1 MITRKTTVLALFL
14 LIGSVSFAQKAS
26 QWADSVLKTL
36 NEDEKIAQLIMVR
49 LSAIDLRT
57 RKISFY
63 DTTVERDIKQFNIG
77 GICLFQGAPVK
88 QANLVNYFQSIAKTP
103 ILIAIDGETGVGMRL
118 DSVANLPKM
127 MMLGAMR
134 DSSIVYT
141 YGQWVAEQCRQMGI
155 QVNFAPVADVNNN
168 PNNPVIND
176 RSFGENKFKVAN
188 MAIQYMLGMKAGS
201 IMGSGKHF
209 PGHGDV
215 DVDSHLALPQI
226 SKSKQQLNELELYP
240 FKKLFEAGVGSAMV
254 GHLFIPVIDSTP
266 NRGSSVSTKTITGL
280 LKNEM
285 GYKGLIFTDA
295 LEMKG
300 VADAYPNGAAGVES
314 LIAGVDMLC
323 LPGEV
328 STVIN
333 KTKEAIAANRISWE
347 QIEERVKRVLETK
360 YETGLSNWKSVPTE
374 GLTMRL
380 NEKSNAIKQ
389 LVAEKAITLAKY
401 DDPSSFPLAT
411 DRTGKYAL
419 IDIAKN
425 KSTAFSNEMRRNYN
439 ADIFLFDHSKSQAEA
454 DSLFNYLSTHYEKI
468 IVAIHELPRYPA
480 NNFNMSKAAV
490 ALVNNISRNKPTN
503 IFIFGNPYA
512 AKSFC
517 ESKNIITCYDDDPI
531 THRVAANMLLGLQS
545 PEGQLPVSVCPAM
558 PAGTGF
564 TIPVNRPTVL
574 IEDDQPIQRI
584 DSIIMDA
591 ITKKAAPGMVLM
603 AFKNGKVVAQKTYG
617 KTSYKEGTATSIETV
632 YDMASVTK
640 ICATTL
646 SVMKLVDEGKI
657 KLDQPLGNYL
667 PWVKGS
673 DKENL
678 IIKDI
683 LLHQAGLKVY
693 IPFYKEIADSITMKA
708 LPEYFSKKADN
719 KYGVKVDDSL
729 YMRSDWVDTM
739 YKRILVSA
747 VDKKKQYVYSD
758 NDFILLG
765 ELVKSVSGLSIDQYA
780 AKYFYRP
787 IGLRSTG
794 YNPTSSIDKST
805 IAPTEQ
811 DPYFRQRLVQG
822 YVHDPGAA
830 MFGGISGHAG
840 LFSNA
845 YEIGALM
852 EMVMNGGV
860 INGKR
865 YLSSNTVNLFTTYQS
880 DISRRGLG
888 FDKAEKDNAKR
899 AVAYPTLNT
908 SALAFGHT
916 GFTGTCAW
924 ADPEKG
930 IVFVLLANRV
940 HPTASNTFGDLNV
953 RGKVMEEIF
962 KAY

>member
-1 MITRKTTVLALFL
+1 MIMRKTTLLMLFL
-14 LIGSVSFAQKAS
+14 LIATLGFAQKAT

-36 NEDEKIAQLIMVR
+36 TQDEKIAQLIMVR
-49 LSAIDLRT
+49 LSAIDLKT
-57 RKISFY
+57 RKVSFY
-63 DTTVERDIKQFNIG
+63 DTTVERDIKKYNIG
-77 GICLFQGAPVK
+77 GICLFQGGPVK
-88 QANLVNYFQSIAKTP
+88 QANLINYFQSIAKTP

-118 DSVANLPKM
+118 DSVFNLPKM

-141 YGQWVAEQCRQMGI
+141 YGQWVAEQCKQMGI
-155 QVNFAPVADVNNN
+155 QINFAPVADVNNN

-176 RSFGENKFKVAN
+176 RSFGENKQKVASF
-188 MAIQYMLGMKAGS
+188 AVQYMLGMKAGG
-201 IMGSGKHF
+201 IMGSAKHF

-215 DVDSHLALPQI
+215 DVDSHLSLPQI

-254 GHLFIPVIDSTP
+254 GHLFIPVIDSAP
-266 NRGSSVSTKTITGL
+266 NRGSSVSQKAITGL

-285 GYKGLIFTDA
+285 GYDGMIFTDA

-314 LIAGVDMLC
+314 LIAGVDMMC
-323 LPGEV
+323 LPGDV
-328 STVIN
+328 ATVIA
-333 KTKEAIAANRISWE
+333 KTKEAIAAKRITWD
-347 QIEERVKRVLETK
+347 QIEAHVMKVLINK
-360 YETGLSNWKSVPTE
+360 YERGLSAWKPVSTE
-374 GLTMRL
+374 GLTERL
-380 NEKSNAIKQ
+380 NAGSNSIKQ

-401 DDPSSFPLAT
+401 DDPSSFPLAN
-411 DRTGKYAL
+411 DRKGKYAL
-419 IDIAKN
+419 LDIAKN

-439 ADIFLFDHSKSQAEA
+439 ADIFLFDHGRTQKEA
-454 DSLFNYLSTHYEKI
+454 DSIFNYLSTHYEKI

-490 ALVNNISRNKPTN
+490 DLVNQISSSKPTN

-531 THRVAANMLLGLQS
+531 THQVAAKMLLGLQS
-545 PEGQLPVSVCPAM
+545 PEGQLPVSICPAM
-558 PAGTGF
+558 PAGTGY
-564 TIPVNRPTVL
+564 TLPIEREVSLNNQNRSL
-574 IEDDQPIQRI
+574 QFI
-584 DSIIMDA
+584 DSTINDA
-591 ITKKAAPGMVLM
+591 IVKKAAPGMVLM
-603 AFKNGKVVAQKTYG
+603 AFKNGKIIASKTYG
-617 KTSYKEGTATSIETV
+617 NTSYHKGTATTIETV

-657 KLDQPLGNYL
+657 DVNHRLVDYL
-667 PWVKGS
+667 PMVKGTN
-673 DKENL
+673 KENL

-683 LLHQAGLKVY
+683 LLHQAGLKAW
-693 IPFYKEIADSITMKA
+693 IPFYKEIADSTTMKA
-708 LPEYFSKKADN
+708 LPGFFSKKAD
-719 KYGVKVDDSL
+719 KQYGVKVDDSL
-729 YMRSDWVDTM
+729 YLRSDWIDTM
-739 YKRILVSA
+739 YKRILLSPVE
-747 VDKKKQYVYSD
+747 KKKQYVYSD

-765 ELVKSVSGLSIDQYA
+765 DVIKSVSGLSIDQYA

-787 IGLRSTG
+787 LGLRSTTF
-794 YNPTSSIDKST
+794 NPTTAIEKQQ

-811 DPYFRQRLVQG
+811 DPYFRERLIRG

-830 MFGGISGHAG
+830 MFGGVAGHAG

-845 YEIGALM
+845 YEIGILM
-852 EMVMNGGV
+852 QMIMNGGT
-860 INGKR
+860 INGHRFISEK
-865 YLSSNTVNLFTTYQS
+865 TVKLFTSYQS

-899 AVAYPTLNT
+899 KNPYPTLNT
-908 SALAFGHT
+908 SPLAFGHT

-924 ADPEKG
+924 ADPEEG

-940 HPTASNTFGDLNV
+940 HPTATNIFSDLNV
-953 RGKVMEEIF
+953 RGKVMEEIIR
-962 KAY
+962 AY

>member
-1 MITRKTTVLALFL
+1 MIMRKTTVLVLFL
-14 LIGSVSFAQKAS
+14 LIGTVSFAQKAS

-36 NEDEKIAQLIMVR
+36 NEEEKIAQLIMVR
-49 LSAIDLRT
+49 LSSIDLRT

-63 DTTVERDIKQFNIG
+63 DSTVERDIKKYNIG

-88 QANLVNYFQSIAKTP
+88 QANLVNYYQSIAKTP

-141 YGQWVAEQCRQMGI
+141 YGQWVAEQCKQMGI

-176 RSFGENKFKVAN
+176 RSFGENKYKVAN
-188 MAIQYMLGMKAGS
+188 MAIQYMLGMKDGGV
-201 IMGSGKHF
+201 MGSGKHF

-215 DVDSHLALPQI
+215 DVDSHMALPQI
-226 SKSKQQLNELELYP
+226 SKSRKELDELELYP
-240 FKKLFEAGVGSAMV
+240 FKKLFDAGVGSAMV

-266 NRGSSVSTKTITGL
+266 NRGSSVSEKAITGL

-300 VADAYPNGAAGVES
+300 VTDAYPNGAAGVEA

-328 STVIN
+328 STVIQ
-333 KTKEAIAANRISWE
+333 KTKEAIEAKRINWE
-347 QIEERVKRVLETK
+347 QIDEHVRRVLVTK

-374 GLTMRL
+374 GLTIRL

-401 DDPSSFPLAT
+401 DDPNSFPLAENKSG
-411 DRTGKYAL
+411 RYAL
-419 IDIAKN
+419 LDIAKN
-425 KSTAFSNEMRRNYN
+425 KSTAFSYEMRRNYN
-439 ADIFLFDHSKSQAEA
+439 ADVFLFDHGKSQTDA
-454 DSLFNYLSTHYEKI
+454 DSLFQFLNANYEKI

-480 NNFNMSKAAV
+480 NNFNMSKASIG
-490 ALVNNISRNKPTN
+490 LINSLSKSKPTN

-517 ESKNIITCYDDDPI
+517 ESKNIIACYDDDPI
-531 THRVAANMLLGLQS
+531 THRVAANMLLGIQS
-545 PEGQLPVSVCPAM
+545 PEGQLPVSICPAM
-558 PAGTGF
+558 PAGTGYSI
-564 TIPVNRPTVL
+564 TTSPTAPNIKQDATLLKV
-574 IEDDQPIQRI
+574 
-584 DSIIMDA
+584 DSIINDA
-591 ITKKAAPGMVLM
+591 LAKKAAPGMVLM
-603 AFKNGKVVAQKTYG
+603 AFKNGKVIAQKTYG
-617 KTSYKEGTATSIETV
+617 KTSYKNGTPAGIETV

-646 SVMKLVDEGKI
+646 SVMKLVDEEKI
-657 KLDQPLGNYL
+657 NINQPLGTYL

-678 IIKDI
+678 LIKDI
-683 LLHQAGLKVY
+683 LLHQAGLKAW
-693 IPFYKEIADSITMKA
+693 IPFYKEISDSVTMKA
-708 LPEYFSKKADN
+708 LPGYFSKKADN
-719 KYGVKVDDSL
+719 NYGVKVDDSL

-739 YKRILVSA
+739 YKRILLSP
-747 VDKKKQYVYSD
+747 VDSKRQYVYSD

-765 ELVKSVSGLSIDQYA
+765 EVVKSVSGLSIDQYA

-787 IGLRSTG
+787 LGLRSTG
-794 YNPTSSIDKST
+794 YNPTTSIDKST

-811 DPYFRQRLVQG
+811 DPYFRQRLVRG

-830 MFGGISGHAG
+830 MFGGIAGHAG

-845 YEIGALM
+845 YEIGILM
-852 EMVMNGGV
+852 EMVMNGGI
-860 INGKR
+860 INGQR
-865 YLSSNTVNLFTTYQS
+865 YLSSKTVKLFTTYQS
-880 DISRRGLG
+880 NISRRGLG

-899 AVAYPTLNT
+899 TVAYPTLNT